1 MARPRRPRSPSFT
14 RLPFLSPVRPPP
26 LPPSVPS
33 SADESRFVS
42 RARDVSPE
50 SHEDDEDDVGVGS
63 EGRSLRASCPK
74 IIAGLVI
81 YSVRASPRVVLHVTL
96 LVSDGKKTLSG
107 EARGDE
113 REKNKK

>member
-1 MARPRRPRSPSFT
+1 MRAG
-14 RLPFLSPVRPPP
+14 
-26 LPPSVPS
+26 S
-33 SADESRFVS
+33 SLS
-42 RARDVSPE
+42 RARARARGLPRAPE

-96 LVSDGKKTLSG
+96 LVSDGEKTLSG
-107 EARGDE
+107 EARGDK
-113 REKNKK
+113 REKDKK